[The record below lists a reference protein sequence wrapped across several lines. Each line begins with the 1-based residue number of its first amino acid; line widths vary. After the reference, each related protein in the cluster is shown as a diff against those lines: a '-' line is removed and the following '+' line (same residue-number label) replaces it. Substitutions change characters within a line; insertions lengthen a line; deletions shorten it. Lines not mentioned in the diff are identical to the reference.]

1 MMTGFRELDGAD
13 PSSIGR
19 YRILAR
25 LGAGGMGRVYLARS
39 PGGRA
44 VAVKVV
50 RPELAD
56 DPGFRERFAR
66 EVAAARRVNGFFTAG
81 VVDADTEGTPA
92 WLATA
97 YVPGLSLAEA
107 LARHGAWPESSV
119 SALGAALGEALEAI
133 HAAGVV
139 HRDLKPSNVLIA
151 ADGPRVIDF
160 GISVAAE
167 AASSLTQTGMV
178 VGTPGFMAPEQ
189 VRGDPVG
196 PAADVFSLGAVLVY
210 AACGEGPFG
219 TGSAHV
225 VNFRAVYEAP
235 RLEGLPA
242 GLRALVEP
250 CLDKDADARPS
261 VPALLARLADAVGD
275 GPAAAGQAL
284 VESAWLPDSLARTVL
299 LRRQQPLPAAP
310 GEGPEEAREG
320 QTTAGAAPSAATAPG
335 SGPGPTQGP
344 PQGPTPGPTPGPT
357 QGPTQGPTPGPTQG
371 PTPGPAHA
379 PAPVGARP
387 GHPPTAPAM
396 PTKPPAVVAAAPARG
411 RRLARG
417 LVPVAMA
424 VVAAVVLPL
433 VLLSSGGGG
442 EEEDGGTENG
452 GSSEGGGTGDGGN
465 GGSAGGDGTF
475 VFGAANDPA
484 SLDPSLASDGET
496 FRVTGQVF
504 ETLLEHEPGGTEV
517 VGGLAESWEQNAA
530 GTAWTFRLRDGV
542 TFHDGDQLTGEAVC
556 RNFDHWYARSGG
568 YQDPTVSYY
577 WQSVFGGFA
586 ENESADAP
594 EPTYVGCT
602 APDALTAVI
611 EVAEPSAALPGGFT
625 LPAFGIHSPGSLEL
639 MADQPFGGDGGDFG
653 YPAYSQEPG
662 VLAGTGPFHLTGWDR
677 DGGEVTLERFAAY
690 RGDPAGVRELVFR
703 TIPDAAARL
712 QALRA
717 GDIDGYDQVPLADV
731 SALED
736 AGFQLP
742 TRDVFNILY
751 LGFTQEENPAL
762 EDFRVREAIARAVDR
777 PALVD
782 TQLPEGGVAAT
793 QFVPDTVRGWS
804 EEVET
809 YERDP
814 AVARDLLAEAGQE
827 DLTVEFCYPTEVSR
841 PYMPDPQG
849 IYELLRANLE
859 EVGITVEPNPM
870 VWNPDYLDTVE
881 SGGCD
886 LRLLGWTG
894 DFNDAHNFLDTWFD
908 GYSEE
913 WGFRNEELF
922 DLVRAAGAEGDV
934 AARQAMCEEINE
946 LVMEILPGVPLSSA
960 PSTIAFA
967 PDVAPPTVSPL
978 GREDFSEISFR

>member
-1 MMTGFRELDGAD
+1 MAGFRELDGSD

-81 VVDADTEGTPA
+81 VVDADTEGNPA

-107 LARHGAWPESSV
+107 LARHGAWPERSV

-196 PAADVFSLGAVLVY
+196 PATDVFSLGAVLVY
-210 AACGEGPFG
+210 AASGEGPFG

-235 RLEGLPA
+235 RLDGLPP

-250 CLDKDADARPS
+250 CLDKNADGRPS
-261 VPALLARLADAVGD
+261 VPELLARLAG
-275 GPAAAGQAL
+275 AAGEAPATAPAL

-310 GEGPEEAREG
+310 EEAPDGARDG
-320 QTTAGAAPSAATAPG
+320 QTTAGAAPAASTAPEP
-335 SGPGPTQGP
+335 GPGPA
-344 PQGPTPGPTPGPT
+344 
-357 QGPTQGPTPGPTQG
+357 
-371 PTPGPAHA
+371 PGPAQAPTHPPTPVPTQAPTQA
-379 PAPVGARP
+379 PAPGDAPVGRA
-387 GHPPTAPAM
+387 PTAPAM
-396 PTKPPAVVAAAPARG
+396 PSKPPAVGPAARLRG
-411 RRLARG
+411 RRLARM

-433 VLLSSGGGG
+433 ILLS
-442 EEEDGGTENG
+442 N
-452 GSSEGGGTGDGGN
+452 GGGTGDGGTED
-465 GGSAGGDGTF
+465 GGTGDGGTDDGGASRGDGTF
-475 VFGAANDPA
+475 VFGAANDPVA
-484 SLDPSLASDGET
+484 LDPALASDGET

-504 ETLLEHEPGGTEV
+504 ETLLVHEPGGTEL
-517 VGGLAESWEQNAA
+517 VGGLAESWDQNAA
-530 GTAWTFRLRDGV
+530 GTEWTFHLRDGV
-542 TFHDGDQLTGEAVC
+542 AFHDGDQLTGEAVC
-556 RNFDHWYARSGG
+556 RNFDHWYTRSGG

-594 EPTYVGCT
+594 EPNYVGCT

-611 EVAEPSAALPGGFT
+611 EVARPSATLPGGFSV
-625 LPAFGIHSPGSLEL
+625 PSFGIHSPGALDTMESQQVASEDGSLT
-639 MADQPFGGDGGDFG
+639 
-653 YPAYSQEPG
+653 YPEYSQEPG
-662 VLAGTGPFHLTGWDR
+662 VLVGTGPFHLTGWDR
-677 DGGEVTLERFAAY
+677 DGGEVTLERFAGY

-717 GDIDGYDQVPLADV
+717 GDIDGYDQVPLGDV
-731 SALED
+731 STLED
-736 AGFQLP
+736 AGFRLP

-751 LGFTQEENPAL
+751 LGFTQEENAAL
-762 EDFRVREAIARAVDR
+762 EDVRVREAIAHAVDR
-777 PALVD
+777 EALVD

-809 YERDP
+809 YARDP
-814 AVARDLLAEAGQE
+814 ALARDLLAEAGQE
-827 DLTVEFCYPTEVSR
+827 ELTVEFCYPTEVSR

-894 DFNDAHNFLDTWFD
+894 DFNDAVNFLDAWFD

-922 DLVRAAGAEGDV
+922 DLVEQAGAEGDV
-934 AARQAMCEEINE
+934 ADRQALCEEINE

-978 GREDFSEISFR
+978 GREDFSEIAFVRAEVIPDSDGT